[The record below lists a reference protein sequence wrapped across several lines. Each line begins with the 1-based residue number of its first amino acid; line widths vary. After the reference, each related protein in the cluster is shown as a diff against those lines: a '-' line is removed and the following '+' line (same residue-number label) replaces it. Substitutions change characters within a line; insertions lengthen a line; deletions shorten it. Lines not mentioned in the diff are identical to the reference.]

1 MEIGTRVWATC
12 EKQVWAPAVVVETL
26 AASSTV
32 KVQLES
38 GEIVTRKYLSED
50 EEEITQDANGSDA
63 DDDRRRNEI
72 RIRNKPT
79 DMAAL
84 AWLTGLEHLHEP
96 ALLHALSE
104 RFALDH
110 IYTSIGEILVAVNP
124 LKDLPLYSQQAI
136 DLYKNAMQADAL
148 AAVNGDHE
156 PANGLAATPPHVFA
170 IAGKA
175 FGGLLS
181 AKQRNQ
187 SILVSGESGSGKTE
201 TTKFLM
207 HFLTSVG
214 RDQSRNFGDDIAA
227 VSAAAQESVEIGK
240 RILQTNPILESFGNA
255 QTIRNDNSS
264 RFGKF
269 IKIQFGAHNE
279 IIGAEIASYLL
290 EKVRLIHQ
298 SPEERNFHIFY
309 ELLEGGDAE
318 LLASLGLTRGAKYEL
333 LNAYGSPTFA
343 RRNGAGTQ
351 YAKRYVET
359 IEAFKDTGVGEDE
372 TRMIFQILAALL
384 HLGNVNF
391 CVEIHGDNA
400 STREEGAAIAA
411 DSRAH
416 LEKCAEL
423 LGLSTSDLETLL
435 TSRAI
440 KAGAETVF
448 MKLTVDQSKDVCRS
462 LAKAIY
468 GRLFSWLVRRLSDGI
483 NYCDADDSGPDEN
496 IKTIG
501 ILDIFG
507 FENLRQNGF
516 EQLCINY
523 ANERLQAQFNEFVFI
538 KEQDVYTH
546 EGIDWRSIPF
556 PSNAACLTLFDDKM
570 NGLFSLL
577 DQECLMP
584 KGSDQA
590 LGTKF
595 YRYHGGEPSAESFRQ
610 PQTSQ
615 KYGLPLLVSSF
626 GRYLQPPAV
635 KEKEIGSPQKGSR
648 FSASKMDRVKHQFV
662 VHHFA
667 GRVSYRIEQFVEK
680 NQDLLPADASKLL
693 SSSKNAIVNAIGDVD
708 VVDQWSE
715 NNGVGRRRFSLLR
728 SPSVSSQFR
737 SQLDQLIDEIG
748 QTEAHYIRC
757 LKPNEVKRAG
767 VFDRARMVEQLRSV
781 GVLEALRIA
790 RAGYS
795 VRLTHATFIEQ
806 FSGFHHMSRAKML
819 ESSPKARCE
828 DLTSILMDEVQK
840 ERRLS
845 KSFSFR
851 EKDASVQQLDVQ
863 VGRTMVFCKKTTFNR
878 FSRLRA
884 KLRERAAIVL
894 QRHYRGYRRRQ
905 YFRLLREFV
914 SRVQSIV
921 RGFITRRRF
930 AEMKRLRAE
939 NAAWTIQ
946 RSWRKWLRNYNAR
959 KERSAHIIQRTWKTW
974 LKSYCARKEKSAFVI
989 QRCWKLWLKNCQLR
1003 KERSAC
1009 IIQRNWTAWLRRER
1023 EADEIAQKYHLQRVF
1038 AHLRHG
1044 CTLSKQ
1050 HAQKMKEQAPTT
1062 IKITVAKSSLPV
1074 IEQKRLSKNDMES
1087 IDAISCASVNG
1098 DDSSSDSAALEK
1110 PVRQASISIRR
1121 APEKRKSLK
1130 KKKRKDTKL
1139 QERNSQLENE
1149 IVRLQK
1155 MLVQTKSQSSRKL
1168 SSRRSNFGSA
1178 IAENESQEL
1187 PPRWHSGRRSLSMD
1201 AADFSDDPD
1210 EEGDDEVSLL
1220 PPRRAHTVLPGRQ
1233 EDTVAHLARRIEELD
1248 AKCKFLEQ
1256 VVARKSYDEGARGR
1270 VAYNQTPL
1278 GQQSYTSYL
1287 DGHDNVSEHSEDP
1300 PLSDGGSSVDGIIHS
1315 IQQQMDVLRQSLATK
1330 EEESRRDG
1338 HSMSISSSRQTRS
1351 SSAAS
1356 TASYGMNTRPIRT
1369 SSASSMTSYQGGV
1382 TRPTRSSSMASSAC
1396 YSGTFIALYLS
1407 RIVCCILCLI
1417 NVILFPFSW

>member
-12 EKQVWAPAVVVETL
+12 EQQVWAPAVVVETL

-38 GEIVTRKYLSED
+38 GEVVTRKYLSED

-72 RIRNKPT
+72 RTRNKPT

-148 AAVNGDHE
+148 AAASGDQE

-175 FGGLLS
+175 FGGLLC
-181 AKQRNQ
+181 AKQHNQ

-207 HFLTSVG
+207 HFLTSV
-214 RDQSRNFGDDIAA
+214 DQSRNFGDDIEA

-318 LLASLGLTRGAKYEL
+318 LLSSLGLTRGAKYEL
-333 LNAYGSPTFA
+333 LNAYGSPTFS
-343 RRNGAGTQ
+343 RRNGAGTH
-351 YAKRYVET
+351 YAQRYVET

-372 TRMIFQILAALL
+372 TRLIFQILAALL

-391 CVEIHGDNA
+391 CLEVHGDNS
-400 STREEGAAIAA
+400 STREEGSAITA
-411 DSRAH
+411 DSRTH

-423 LGLSTSDLETLL
+423 LGLTTSDLETLL

-483 NYCDADDSGPDEN
+483 NYCDSDDSSSDEN
-496 IKTIG
+496 VKTIG

-570 NGLFSLL
+570 NGLFSLI

-595 YRYHGGEPSAESFRQ
+595 YRYHGSEVSAESFRQ
-610 PQTSQ
+610 PQNSQ
-615 KYGLPLLVSSF
+615 KYGLPLLVTSF
-626 GRYLQPPAV
+626 GRYLQPPAL
-635 KEKEIGSPQKGSR
+635 KEKDISSPKKGSR

-667 GRVSYRIEQFVEK
+667 GRVCYRTEQFVEK
-680 NQDLLPADASKLL
+680 NQDILPADASKLL
-693 SSSKNAIVNAIGDVD
+693 GSSKNAIVNAIGDVD

-737 SQLDQLIDEIG
+737 SQLDELIDEIG

-795 VRLTHATFIEQ
+795 VRLAHATFIEQ
-806 FSGFHHMSRAKML
+806 FSGFHHTSKDEML
-819 ESSPKARCE
+819 ESSPKARCKT
-828 DLTSILMDEVQK
+828 LSSILMDEVQK

-851 EKDASVQQLDVQ
+851 ENNASVQQLDVQ

-905 YFRLLREFV
+905 YFLLVRMFV

-939 NAAWTIQ
+939 NAAYTIQ
-946 RSWRKWLRNYNAR
+946 RSWKKWLRNYNAR
-959 KERSAHIIQRTWKTW
+959 KEHSAYIIQRTWKIW
-974 LKSYCARKEKSAFVI
+974 LWKYYVRKEKSALVI
-989 QRCWKLWLKNCQLR
+989 QRSWKLWLKNCQLR
-1003 KERSAC
+1003 KELCAR
-1009 IIQRNWTAWLRRER
+1009 IIQRNWAVWLRRER
-1023 EADEIAQKYHLQRVF
+1023 EADERAQKYHLQRVF
-1038 AHLRHG
+1038 IHFRRG
-1044 CTLSKQ
+1044 CTLTKQ
-1050 HAQKMKEQAPTT
+1050 HAQKLEEQAPAI
-1062 IKITVAKSSLPV
+1062 IKVVVTKSV
-1074 IEQKRLSKNDMES
+1074 ISSVEETRVTKDD
-1087 IDAISCASVNG
+1087 IGAISYASAKG
-1098 DDSSSDSAALEK
+1098 DDSSSDNASQEK
-1110 PVRQASISIRR
+1110 PMRQASIVSITRR
-1121 APEKRKSLK
+1121 APEKRKSSK

-1155 MLVQTKSQSSRKL
+1155 MLVQTKTQNSRKL
-1168 SSRRSNFGSA
+1168 SSRRSNFGYA
-1178 IAENESQEL
+1178 IAENESEHL
-1187 PPRWHSGRRSLSMD
+1187 PPRYSSRRSMSMD
-1201 AADFSDDPD
+1201 AADFSDDPN

-1220 PPRRAHTVLPGRQ
+1220 PPRRAHTVLPGKQ
-1233 EDTVAHLARRIEELD
+1233 DDTVTQLALKIEALD

-1256 VVARKSYDEGARGR
+1256 VVARRSYDEGARAR
-1270 VAYNQTPL
+1270 LAYNQPPP
-1278 GQQSYTSYL
+1278 YANWL
-1287 DGHDNVSEHSEDP
+1287 DGRDNASEHSEDP
-1300 PLSDGGSSVDGIIHS
+1300 PLSDDGNSVDGIIHS
-1315 IQQQMDVLRQSLATK
+1315 IQQQMDVLRQSLASK
-1330 EEESRRDG
+1330 EEEGRRDG

-1382 TRPTRSSSMASSAC
+1382 TRPTRSSSMTSSAC
-1396 YSGTFIALYLS
+1396 YSGTFHAVYVAIS
-1407 RIVCCILCLI
+1407 ESVSDPCPD
-1417 NVILFPFSW
+1417 VSSSW